1 MAVLRQVR
9 NQSVEEYGAFSVG
22 SVCDGSDAPSEGTFY
37 YQSQLEDPE
46 LRAEYYGYTCNPE
59 ATNEEYSTR
68 SVYDDSV
75 DRSMSQSLSNDAP
88 GSGRYGFTQ
97 LYEAICS
104 GMEE

>member
-1 MAVLRQVR
+1 MAVLRQVH
-9 NQSVEEYGAFSVG
+9 NQSTKECGAFSVG
-22 SVCDGSDAPSEGTFY
+22 SICDGSDAPSEGTFY

-68 SVYDDSV
+68 SVYNDSV
-75 DRSMSQSLSNDAP
+75 GRSMSQSLSNDAP